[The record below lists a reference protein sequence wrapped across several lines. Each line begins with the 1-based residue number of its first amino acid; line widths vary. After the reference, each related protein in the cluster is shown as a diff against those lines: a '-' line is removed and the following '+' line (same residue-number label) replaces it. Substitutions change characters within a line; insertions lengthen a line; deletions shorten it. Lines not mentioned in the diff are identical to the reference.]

1 LQSPKFSIFCEEI
14 KGNAELVKEV
24 NPYKNKDRYHSTEV
38 TAITGIHFVDS
49 EIKER
54 EMNGDVIKIFKVLY

>member
-1 LQSPKFSIFCEEI
+1 M
-14 KGNAELVKEV
+14 NAELVREV